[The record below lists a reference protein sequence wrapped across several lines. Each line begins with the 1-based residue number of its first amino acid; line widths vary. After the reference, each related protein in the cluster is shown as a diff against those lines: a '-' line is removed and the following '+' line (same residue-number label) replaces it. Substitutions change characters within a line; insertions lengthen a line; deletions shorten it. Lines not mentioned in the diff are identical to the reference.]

1 MAEEK
6 VAGNPNGESEAPVCP
21 KNPRWLKSMLDQFPV
36 GAAGKLE
43 RFRSCV
49 VERTPA
55 PVPPAEGEA
64 SSE

>member
-6 VAGNPNGESEAPVCP
+6 VGNPNEESAEPVCP

-43 RFRSCV
+43 KFRGCIV
-49 VERTPA
+49 DRTPA
-55 PVPPAEGEA
+55 PVQPAEGEA